1 MKRVLLLNAVLLGL
15 FFATWCVVD
24 YSLVKSPRFPQ
35 NSHDA
40 DWTLILIPLMT
51 VAANLVAQRKQRL
64 RRSLLTAVVATVAVC
79 VIFLVMLVV
88 LGMPFHLSIG
98 GTL

>member
-1 MKRVLLLNAVLLGL
+1 MKPVLLLNAALLGL
-15 FFATWCVVD
+15 FFAAWCVVD
-24 YSLVKSPRFPQ
+24 YSLVNSPRFPQ

-40 DWTLILIPLMT
+40 DWAFILIPLVT
-51 VAANLVAQRKQRL
+51 GAANLVAQRKQRA
-64 RRSLLTAVVATVAVC
+64 RTSLLTANVATVAVC
-79 VIFLVMLVV
+79 TIFLVMLVV

>member
-1 MKRVLLLNAVLLGL
+1 MKPVVLLNAVLLGL
-15 FFATWCVVD
+15 FFAAWCVVD
-24 YSLVKSPRFPQ
+24 YCLVKSPQFPQ

-40 DWTLILIPLMT
+40 DWTLILIPLVT
-51 VAANLVAQRKQRL
+51 VAANLLAQRKQKLSRL
-64 RRSLLTAVVATVAVC
+64 LLTTIVATVAVC

-88 LGMPFHLSIG
+88 LGIPFHLSIG